1 MARENF
7 GSPQEL
13 EEFERA
19 VLRLRSNPDFK
30 IVLKALERRLEAYKT
45 GLIVQEGIA
54 LTRLQGAGSELLAL
68 LHEFNKTPKE

>member
-45 GLIVQEGIA
+45 GLIVQEGTA
-54 LTRLQGAGSELLAL
+54 LTRLQGAGSELLSL
-68 LHEFNKTPKE
+68 LNEFTKTPKE